1 MSKATTTA
9 TLQSAALKEFSSRNQ
24 RYWSASGLPTRE
36 KVNHRKPLKAYR
48 RDRVMNAIL
57 RRDISRKMEIARNE
71 IIASIGGKKL

>member
-9 TLQSAALKEFSSRNQ
+9 ALQSAALKEFSVRNQ
-24 RYWSASGLPTRE
+24 RYWSASSLPTHE
-36 KVNHRKPLKAYR
+36 KVKHRKPLKAYR

-71 IIASIGGKKL
+71 IIASIGVKKS

>member
-9 TLQSAALKEFSSRNQ
+9 ALQSAALKEFSARNQ
-24 RYWSASGLPTRE
+24 RYWSASSLPTRE
-36 KVNHRKPLKAYR
+36 KVKHRKPLKAYR

-57 RRDISRKMEIARNE
+57 RRDINRKIEVARNK